1 MLLIITNK
9 DDLAADYLISAL
21 IEKSLPYFR
30 INSEDIQNY
39 LVNYSCI
46 NNQFEAE
53 IKHENRIID
62 LSEVKSVWYR
72 RAISPSVNQD
82 IDFYSKKFISG
93 ELQHLVEGICLNDDL
108 IWVNPFDAV
117 IKAERKIYQ
126 LKVARDV
133 GFKIPNSL
141 ISNDKNS
148 INLFHLQNSPVI
160 CKPIYHG
167 YFQNKDDNYAI
178 YSNRIDPKMFDGLNS
193 IYPTYFQN
201 EIKKTADIRI
211 TVVGN
216 DIFPVQIT
224 FDNSKTPDWR
234 RKECEVTYNEFDL
247 PNMLKENCIRLVSEL
262 GLNFGAIDMARTTDD
277 EYYFFEINPTGEW
290 AWIEHKLGL
299 PIRESLIKTFYGIK

>member
-9 DDLAADYLISAL
+9 DDLAADYLISSL
-21 IEKSLPYFR
+21 IEKDLPYFR
-30 INSEDIQNY
+30 LNSEDIQNY
-39 LVNYSCI
+39 LVKFTYQNEK
-46 NNQFEAE
+46 FDTE
-53 IKHENRIID
+53 IECENKILN

-72 RAISPSVNQD
+72 RAISPYINQD
-82 IDFYSKKFISG
+82 IDFFSKKFISG
-93 ELQHLVEGICLNDDL
+93 ELQHLIEGICLNDDL
-108 IWVNPFDAV
+108 IWINPFDAV

-141 ISNDKNS
+141 ISNDLNLINS
-148 INLFHLQNSPVI
+148 FHLQNSPII

-167 YFQNKDDNYAI
+167 YFQKKDDNYAI
-178 YSNRIDPKMFDGLNS
+178 YSNRVDKKMIDGFNS
-193 IYPTYFQN
+193 IYPTYFQK
-201 EIKKTADIRI
+201 EIKKVADIRI

-224 FDNSKTPDWR
+224 FDNSKSPDWR
-234 RKECEVTYNEFDL
+234 RKECEVTYKEFDL
-247 PNMLKENCIRLVSEL
+247 PNHLKKQCIRLVSEL
-262 GLNFGAIDMARTTDD
+262 GLKFGAIDLARTVDN

-299 PIRESLIKTFYGIK
+299 PIRESLIKTFYNIK